1 MEDLMETQQSSQPQ
15 APNIENIREVSR
27 TISSRVEE
35 LSPGIF
41 LTGAAASVAFSLLLR
56 ITGRQHDAQFV
67 GQWAP
72 TLLLL
77 GLYTRAGR
85 GVQGESRRY
94 ESGKG
99 VGGQEM
105 H

>member
-1 MEDLMETQQSSQPQ
+1 MEDRMEAQQSSQPQ
-15 APNIENIREVSR
+15 APNIENIRDVSR

-77 GLYTRAGR
+77 GLYTRGGR
-85 GVQGESRRY
+85 GFQKESRKL

-99 VGGQEM
+99 VCGQEM

>member
-27 TISSRVEE
+27 TLSVRVEE

-41 LTGAAASVAFSLLLR
+41 LTGAAASVALSLLLR
-56 ITGRQHDAQFV
+56 LTGRQHDAQFV

-77 GLYTRAGR
+77 GLYARGAGGFEVGSR
-85 GVQGESRRY
+85 GSESCK
-94 ESGKG
+94 S

>member
-1 MEDLMETQQSSQPQ
+1 METQQSSQPQ
-15 APNIENIREVSR
+15 APNLENIREVSR
-27 TISSRVEE
+27 TILSRVEE

-77 GLYTRAGR
+77 GLYTGGGR
-85 GVQGESRRY
+85 SLLGESKSY
-94 ESGKG
+94 ETGKG